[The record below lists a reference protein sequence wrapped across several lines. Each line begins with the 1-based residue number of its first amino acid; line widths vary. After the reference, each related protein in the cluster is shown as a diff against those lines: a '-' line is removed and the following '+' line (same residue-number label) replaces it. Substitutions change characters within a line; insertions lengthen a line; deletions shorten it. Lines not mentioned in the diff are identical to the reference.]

1 VEAPP
6 AGPPPAAAVPP
17 ADDPIPPAR
26 RARVEA
32 ALAHRLESVV
42 VVAEAIYRRHN
53 TSAILRS
60 AEAFGVHE
68 VHLVTD
74 AFRAA
79 RGAARGAERWVDVH
93 LADDVDAC
101 LDALVARGF
110 RVVVADL
117 AADAHTP
124 DSLPVDRPLA
134 IVFGAELSGVSAR
147 ARARADAAVMV
158 PMRGMTESLNVSAAA
173 AVVLHRVTE
182 RRRAL
187 VGPGDLD
194 SARRAAFLA
203 AWEAEEREARAGQA
217 ARAAA
222 PEAAWLPAPGD
233 DELARPEPDGAAAAG
248 GAADATD

>member
-1 VEAPP
+1 MGASPD
-6 AGPPPAAAVPP
+6 GPPPAPPP
-17 ADDPIPPAR
+17 APGDDPIPPAR

-32 ALAHRLESVV
+32 ALAQRLESVV

-93 LADDVDAC
+93 VASDIDAC

-110 RVVVADL
+110 RIVVADL
-117 AADAHTP
+117 APDAHSP
-124 DSLPVDRPLA
+124 DTLPVDAPLA
-134 IVFGAELSGVSAR
+134 IVFGAELSGVSPA
-147 ARARADAAVMV
+147 AKARADAAVMV

-182 RRRAL
+182 RRRAR
-187 VGPGDLD
+187 VGPGDLAP
-194 SARRAAFLA
+194 ARRDAFLA
-203 AWEAEEREARAGQA
+203 AWEAEERAARAGQA
-217 ARAAA
+217 ARVAT
-222 PEAAWLPAPGD
+222 PEADWLPAPGD
-233 DELARPEPDGAAAAG
+233 DELARPEPAAA
-248 GAADATD
+248 D